1 MRKALWSLL
10 LLGLAL
16 AQGRLEAGAYLG
28 PRVSPTLEAG
38 LALGEGEVLL
48 RLQGDR
54 GALGYL
60 GSLSLGPLGYLAYG
74 LQGEVGEG
82 GLGGAAFLEG
92 GAGPLALEG
101 RLGYRPQR
109 AYPLFPEE
117 GAFGRLSLRYRLA
130 AKEVAGFLLE
140 REGGL
145 RAEATY
151 ALREEATYTLGLGV
165 GAWPYLVLGWKGEV
179 GLEGEVLDL
188 SLRLGGVN
196 RLEGGVYLGE
206 ASLLFTLSHPWA
218 GSLLLWF
225 GDLGLEAGFREAPY
239 AWVRYTWRWP

>member
-117 GAFGRLSLRYRLA
+117 GEEVLREVLGNAVLFPPSPVFASGYPRYEYAEYVGRT
-130 AKEVAGFLLE
+130 FPHTH
-140 REGGL
+140 
-145 RAEATY
+145 RAE
-151 ALREEATYTLGLGV
+151 
-165 GAWPYLVLGWKGEV
+165 
-179 GLEGEVLDL
+179 
-188 SLRLGGVN
+188 
-196 RLEGGVYLGE
+196 
-206 ASLLFTLSHPWA
+206 
-218 GSLLLWF
+218 
-225 GDLGLEAGFREAPY
+225 
-239 AWVRYTWRWP
+239 